1 MLDFD
6 AGKYAPYVWS
16 AFAVTAL
23 VLGGLIV
30 SSLNYA
36 RRWRKRA
43 EELGRK

>member
-16 AFAVTAL
+16 AFAITAL
-23 VLGGLIV
+23 VLGALV
-30 SSLNYA
+30 VTSLAHA
-36 RRWRKRA
+36 RYWRKRA